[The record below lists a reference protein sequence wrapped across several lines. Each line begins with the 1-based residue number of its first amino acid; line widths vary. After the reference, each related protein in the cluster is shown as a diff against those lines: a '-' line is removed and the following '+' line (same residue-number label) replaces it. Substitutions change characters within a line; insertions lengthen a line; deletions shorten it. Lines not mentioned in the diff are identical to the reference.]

1 MATALR
7 IYEDLMSME
16 VDGREV
22 ATAEWSKC
30 NTTADCTGVWI
41 VSWCTNRLF
50 NRNQAITA
58 LTVAELRAKGH
69 ADDDPTVAALLK
81 DLRP

>member
-1 MATALR
+1 MAAALR
-7 IYEDLMSME
+7 IFENFMSVE

-22 ATAEWSKC
+22 ATAEWSKD
-30 NTTADCTGVWI
+30 NTADCTGVWT
-41 VSWCTNRLF
+41 VSWCTNRLL

-69 ADDDPTVAALLK
+69 TDDDPLVAALLEE
-81 DLRP
+81 LHP